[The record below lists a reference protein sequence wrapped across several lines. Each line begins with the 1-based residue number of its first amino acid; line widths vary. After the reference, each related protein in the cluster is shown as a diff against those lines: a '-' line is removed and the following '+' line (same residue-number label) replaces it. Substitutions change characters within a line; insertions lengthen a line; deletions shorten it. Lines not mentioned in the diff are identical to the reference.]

1 MANEVTITTLLGN
14 QGDPVE
20 YTVAT
25 GTAIPK
31 GSLMQLSSSPK
42 TATISSA
49 DGQTFCGISSVEKTA
64 TDGVTKM
71 ACITNCICD
80 ITTIAA
86 TGAMVLGSSVKLA
99 GVNLVTTQDETSTI
113 KLAENVG
120 TALETVGASGTG
132 AVKVH
137 AQ

>member
-1 MANEVTITTLLGN
+1 MANEATITTLLGN

-20 YTVAT
+20 YTVDA

-49 DGQTFCGISSVEKTA
+49 DGQTFVGITAVEKTA

-71 ACITNCICD
+71 ALITNCIAE
-80 ITTIAA
+80 IKTIAT
-86 TGAMVLGSSVKLA
+86 TGAMVLGQGIKLA
-99 GVNLVTTQDETSTI
+99 GINMVITQDETSII

-120 TALETVGASGTG
+120 TALETVGDSAFG

>member
-1 MANEVTITTLLGN
+1 MANEATITTLLGN

-31 GSLMQLSSSPK
+31 GSLMVLSSSPG

-49 DGQTFCGISSVEKTA
+49 DGEFFCGIAASEKSA

-71 ACITNCICD
+71 ACITHC
-80 ITTIAA
+80 
-86 TGAMVLGSSVKLA
+86 V
-99 GVNLVTTQDETSTI
+99 
-113 KLAENVG
+113 AEL
-120 TALETVGASGTG
+120 TAGTG
-132 AVKVH
+132 ATTFGVPQKISGVNVVID
-137 AQ
+137 ADDDTIANSMEVVGFSLNTVADGSTGSVLIK